1 MSEHYQIAIIGAG
14 PGGLCAASQ
23 AAVRKVPHM
32 LFEKGEIGNTI
43 FDYQLR
49 KHVMDEPGRL
59 PLRAPLKFTASSREE
74 ILQNWNQ
81 GIRGH
86 GVRFKKSEVTGI
98 TKDGGVFTI
107 RHGAETSTADKV
119 VLAIG
124 IQGSPRKLGVPGD
137 DLPHIAYTL
146 ADPDAFKNQDIVIVG
161 AGDAAIENALALAGQ
176 NRVSLINRGSEF
188 ARAKDA
194 NVSLILNAIK
204 SGKVRCFY
212 DTTIS
217 KLTPDTA
224 FLASPEGDVQ
234 VKCTHLIARL
244 GAVLPRKFIE
254 SCGVQFPSADQA
266 TVPVVSEHYESNVP
280 GLYIIGSLIGYP
292 LIKHAMNQG
301 FEVVEHILGNA
312 VEPADQ
318 VLVAERL
325 EALGGDVNEQLSRIR
340 AQLPLFKDLST
351 PQFRELITESTIHVL
366 KKSQQVFA
374 RDDYGDSFFNVIDG
388 NVVVDLDKDRQI
400 PIPAGSF
407 FGEMGLISGRRRTAT
422 IRGSDEGKAV
432 LIETPRKQIL
442 KLISSVQSV
451 KASIDR
457 AFALRVLQTA
467 IFPDADPAFNVKL
480 AERAKPKLFK
490 KNEVLFRE
498 GEPGDVLYVIRKGS
512 VKVARKNI
520 RGSEVAQTYIPAGNY
535 VGEMA
540 LLREETLPR
549 NATVTA
555 VVPCETLV
563 VEKQD
568 FLDLLGQNP
577 KTRERVLR
585 VAEERRLQNSGGGA
599 TGETQFGLI
608 LDFLLKEGVSDA
620 DNVLVI
626 DSDLCVGCDNCEKA
640 CAATHHGFS
649 RLDRKGGQSF
659 ASIQV
664 PIACRHC
671 ENPLCMLDCPPD
683 ALVRRP
689 DGEVVIRD
697 TCIGC
702 GNCQR
707 NCPYGVIQMVHD
719 HPGTVSTL
727 LSWFRLK
734 KPEEGPA
741 KAAKCDLCET
751 LPGGPACVRSCP
763 TGAALRMSP
772 QKLESLIAEKKRTRA

>member
-14 PGGLCAASQ
+14 PGGLCAAAQ
-23 AAVRKVPHM
+23 AASRKIPHM
-32 LFEKGEIGNTI
+32 LFERAEIGNTI

-74 ILQNWNQ
+74 ILENWNQ
-81 GIRGH
+81 GIRAQ
-86 GVRFKKSEVTGI
+86 GVRHKRAEVTGI
-98 TKDGGVFTI
+98 TKEGDKFVI
-107 RHGAETSTADKV
+107 RHGSESSTADSV

-124 IQGSPRKLGVPGD
+124 IQGSPRKLGVPGE
-137 DLPHIAYTL
+137 DLPHVAYTL
-146 ADPDAFKNQDIVIVG
+146 ADPDAFKNQDILVVG
-161 AGDAAIENALALAGQ
+161 AGDAAIENALALAAQ
-176 NRVSLINRGSEF
+176 NRVSLVNRGGEF

-194 NVSLILNAIK
+194 NVSLIMNAVK

-212 DTTIS
+212 NTTIANV
-217 KLTPDTA
+217 TPDMV
-224 FLASPEGDVQ
+224 FLNTPEGDVQ
-234 VKCTHLIARL
+234 VKCSHIIARL
-244 GAVLPRKFIE
+244 GSVLPRKFIE
-254 SCGVQFPSADQA
+254 SCGIQFPSADPA
-266 TVPVVSEHYESNVP
+266 TVPVVSERYESNVP

-301 FEVVEHILGNA
+301 YEVIEHILGNA

-318 VLVAERL
+318 ILVAERL
-325 EALGGDVNEQLSRIR
+325 EVLGGDVNAQLARIR
-340 AQLPLFKDLST
+340 EQLPLFKDLSA
-351 PQFRELITESTIHVL
+351 PQFRELISESTVHVL
-366 KKSQQVFA
+366 KKGQQVFA
-374 RDDYGDSFFNVIDG
+374 RDDYGDSFFNIVDG
-388 NVVVDLDKDRQI
+388 GVVVELDQGRQI
-400 PIPAGSF
+400 PIPAGNF

-422 IRGSDEGKAV
+422 IRGSDSEKAV
-432 LIETPRKQIL
+432 LLETPRKQIL

-451 KASIDR
+451 KGAIDR
-457 AFALRVLQTA
+457 VFALRVLQTA
-467 IFPDADPAFNVKL
+467 IFPDADPAFNVSL
-480 AERAKPKLFK
+480 AEKAKSKLFK
-490 KNEVLFRE
+490 KGDVLFRE
-498 GEPGDVLYVIRKGS
+498 GDAGDVLYVIRKGS
-512 VKVARKNI
+512 VKVSRKNM

-540 LLREETLPR
+540 LLREETQPR

-555 VVPCETLV
+555 VVPCETLII
-563 VEKQD
+563 EKQD
-568 FLDLLGQNP
+568 FLDLLQKNP
-577 KTRERVLR
+577 KTKERVLR
-585 VAEERRLQNSGGGA
+585 VAEERRLQNTGGGG
-599 TGETQFGLI
+599 GETQFGLI

-626 DSDLCVGCDNCEKA
+626 DSDLCIGCDNCEKA
-640 CAATHHGFS
+640 CAATHHGYS

-702 GNCQR
+702 GNCKR

-719 HPGTVSTL
+719 HPSTVSTL
-727 LSWFRLK
+727 LSWFRFT

-751 LPGGPACVRSCP
+751 LTGGPACVRSCP
-763 TGAALRMSP
+763 TGAALRLSP